1 MILIRYAVGGL
12 PPVIMSSRTKE
23 FDETAQAVS
32 NYLEGLPLTSSQNN
46 ELVRLLKL
54 HTLAAEKSGF
64 LDGAQFG
71 VQLGD
76 MLK

>member
-1 MILIRYAVGGL
+1 
-12 PPVIMSSRTKE
+12 MSSRTKE
-23 FDETAQAVS
+23 FDETAQAV
-32 NYLEGLPLTSSQNN
+32 NDYLEGLPLTPSQNN
-46 ELVRLLKL
+46 ELVRLLKR

>member
-1 MILIRYAVGGL
+1 VSDISNTARRLQRIQKMVEPL
-12 PPVIMSSRTKE
+12 PHVVKLHKSAPV
-23 FDETAQAVS
+23 
-32 NYLEGLPLTSSQNN
+32 LPVSQNN